1 MLKRSVTSSIA
12 RALAGIVILSVLS
25 TSLAL
30 LTLSG
35 SLRDAEMINFAGS
48 LRMQSYRL
56 AWDLDTHSPELEA
69 HLHYYQQSLNAPVL
83 QHLNRFYVPEN
94 VRHRYHQLKLSWPLL
109 RADLSSGD
117 PSRYSQHVVRYVG
130 EIDRFVYDLQ
140 RYAERKMQLVAMTSA
155 IGFIAI
161 VALAFW
167 TIRLTRRQVVKPLN
181 QLVAAS
187 RYIQQGNFNY
197 PPLDT
202 SLANELGL
210 LANTFNRMSGELERH
225 YSELENTVK
234 ARTADLMVANQTM
247 TILYEASQALA
258 VSSLGHPTI
267 TQVMEIVF
275 TRARLTAL
283 TLDAGESWQIAL
295 GTPQPDK
302 TWQRLTLQ
310 QENQPGGELRW
321 QEGDGQTPAPLMP
334 SVGNLLSRAI
344 WIHQAQ
350 KQQQQLLL
358 MEERATIARELHD
371 SLAQALSFLR
381 IQLTLLK
388 RTLDTE
394 QQPAQ
399 QIISDFDRALAEA
412 YRQLRELLNTFRLSV
427 DEACLPAAL
436 QAMLTPLKQQ
446 TTAEI
451 ALHCASAFDALTAQQ
466 QVHVLQ
472 IVREAVLNAIRHAN
486 ASLIEVI
493 CTTQENGDYQ
503 IVISDDGCGLITLEE
518 PAGHYGLTI
527 MHERAQRLGGHL
539 QMDTTPAEGTRLQ
552 LRFPA
557 QTTETVAHSLPS

>member
-35 SLRDAEMINFAGS
+35 SLRDAEMINLAGS

-56 AWDLDTHSPELEA
+56 AWDSDTHSPELET
-69 HLHYYQQSLNAPVL
+69 HLYAYQQSLNAPVL

-94 VRHRYHQLKLSWPLL
+94 VRNRYRQLKVSWPMLQ
-109 RADLSSGD
+109 ADLLSGE
-117 PSRYSQHVVRYVG
+117 PQRYSQHVAGYVG

-140 RYAERKMQLVAMTSA
+140 RYAERKMQLVALTSGV
-155 IGFIAI
+155 GFIAI

-181 QLVAAS
+181 RLVQAS
-187 RYIQQGNFNY
+187 RYIEQGNFHY
-197 PPLDT
+197 PPLET
-202 SLANELGL
+202 SLENELGL
-210 LANTFNRMSGELERH
+210 LANAFNRMSGELERH

-234 ARTADLMVANQTM
+234 ARTADLLVANQTM

-258 VSSLGHPTI
+258 VSSLSHPTI
-267 TQVMEIVF
+267 TEVMEIVF
-275 TRARLTAL
+275 SRAKLTAL
-283 TLDAGESWQIAL
+283 ALDAGESWQFAL

-302 TWQRLTLQ
+302 TWQHLALK

-321 QEGDGQTPAPLMP
+321 QEGDRHTPAPLMQ

-388 RTLDTE
+388 RTITTE

-399 QIISDFDRALAEA
+399 QIISDFDQALAEA

-436 QAMLTPLKQQ
+436 QAMLTPLQQQ
-446 TTAEI
+446 TSAEI
-451 ALHCASAFDALTAQQ
+451 ALTCASSFDALTAQQ

-472 IVREAVLNAIRHAN
+472 IVREAVLNAIRHAD
-486 ASLIEVI
+486 ARRIEVSCVTLESGEHHI
-493 CTTQENGDYQ
+493 T
-503 IVISDDGCGLITLEE
+503 ISDDGCGLDTVEE

-527 MHERAQRLGGHL
+527 MHERAQRLGGTL
-539 QMDTTPAEGTRLQ
+539 QMETTPAAGTRLL
-552 LRFPA
+552 LRFPMQA
-557 QTTETVAHSLPS
+557 TETVTG

>member
-35 SLRDAEMINFAGS
+35 SLRDAEMINIAGS

-56 AWDLDTHSPELEA
+56 AWDLDRRSPELEA
-69 HLHYYQQSLNAPVL
+69 HLRYYQQSLNAPVL
-83 QHLNRFYVPEN
+83 QHLNRFYVPQN
-94 VRHRYHQLKLSWPLL
+94 VRNRYQQLQLSWPLL
-109 RADLSSGD
+109 RADLTSSD
-117 PSRYSQHVVRYVG
+117 PTRYSQHVAHYVS

-140 RYAERKMQLVAMTSA
+140 RYAERKMQLVALTSA
-155 IGFIAI
+155 LGFIAI

-181 QLVAAS
+181 QLVTAS

-197 PPLDT
+197 PTLDT
-202 SLANELGL
+202 TLANELGL

-234 ARTADLMVANQTM
+234 ARTADLMAAHQTM

-275 TRARLTAL
+275 TRAGLNAL
-283 TLDAGESWQIAL
+283 TLDAGENWQIAL

-302 TWQRLTLQ
+302 NWQRLTLQ
-310 QENQPGGELRW
+310 QENQPGGEMRW
-321 QEGDGQTPAPLMP
+321 QEGTRETSAPLMQ

-371 SLAQALSFLR
+371 SLAQALSYLR

-388 RTLDTE
+388 RNMNAD

-399 QIISDFDRALAEA
+399 QIVSDVDQGLAEA

-446 TTAEI
+446 TSAEI
-451 ALHCASAFDALTAQQ
+451 DLHCSPGFDALTAQQ

-486 ASLIEVI
+486 ARQIKVS
-493 CTTQENGDYQ
+493 CDTQENGEYQ
-503 IVISDDGCGLITLEE
+503 IVISDDGCGLSTVEE

-527 MHERAQRLGGHL
+527 MHERAQRLGGSL
-539 QMDTTPAEGTRLQ
+539 QLDTTPQQGTRL
-552 LRFPA
+552 LLLFPS
-557 QTTETVAHSLPS
+557 QTTETVAN

>member
-1 MLKRSVTSSIA
+1 MLKRSVTSFIA

-35 SLRDAEMINFAGS
+35 SLRDAEMINIAGS

-56 AWDLDTHSPELEA
+56 AWDLDRRSPELEA
-69 HLHYYQQSLNAPVL
+69 HLRYYQQSLNAPVL
-83 QHLNRFYVPEN
+83 QHLNRFYVPQN
-94 VRHRYHQLKLSWPLL
+94 VRNRYQQLQLSWPLL
-109 RADLSSGD
+109 RADLTSSD
-117 PSRYSQHVVRYVG
+117 PGRYSQHVAHYVS

-140 RYAERKMQLVAMTSA
+140 RYAERKMQLVALTSA
-155 IGFIAI
+155 LGFVAI

-181 QLVAAS
+181 QLVTAS

-197 PPLDT
+197 PTLDT
-202 SLANELGL
+202 TLANELGL

-234 ARTADLMVANQTM
+234 ARTADLMAAHQTM

-275 TRARLTAL
+275 TRAGLNAL
-283 TLDAGESWQIAL
+283 TLDAGENWQIAL
-295 GTPQPDK
+295 GAPQPDK
-302 TWQRLTLQ
+302 NWQRLTLQ

-321 QEGDGQTPAPLMP
+321 QEGSRETSAPLMQ

-371 SLAQALSFLR
+371 SLAQALSYLR

-388 RTLDTE
+388 RNMNADR
-394 QQPAQ
+394 QPAQ
-399 QIISDFDRALAEA
+399 QIVSDVDQGLAEA

-446 TTAEI
+446 TSAEI
-451 ALHCASAFDALTAQQ
+451 ELHCSSGFDALTAQQ

-486 ASLIEVI
+486 ASQIKVS
-493 CTTQENGDYQ
+493 CDTQENGEYQ
-503 IVISDDGCGLITLEE
+503 IVISDDGCGLSTVEE

-527 MHERAQRLGGHL
+527 MHERAQRLGGSL
-539 QMDTTPAEGTRLQ
+539 QLDTTPQQGTRLL
-552 LRFPA
+552 LRFPS
-557 QTTETVAHSLPS
+557 QTTETLAK

>member
-69 HLHYYQQSLNAPVL
+69 HLRYYQQSLNAPVL
-83 QHLNRFYVPEN
+83 QHLNRFYVPQN
-94 VRHRYHQLKLSWPLL
+94 VRNRYQQLKSSWPLL
-109 RADLSSGD
+109 RADLTSSD
-117 PSRYSQHVVRYVG
+117 PGRYSQHVVHYVS

-140 RYAERKMQLVAMTSA
+140 RYAERKMQMVALTSA
-155 IGFIAI
+155 IGFVAI

-187 RYIQQGNFNY
+187 RYIEQGNFNY

-210 LANTFNRMSGELERH
+210 LANAFNRMSGELERH

-234 ARTADLMVANQTM
+234 ARTADLLAAHQTM

-258 VSSLGHPTI
+258 VSSLSHPTI

-283 TLDAGESWQIAL
+283 TLDAGESWQVAL
-295 GTPQPDK
+295 GAPQPDK
-302 TWQRLTLQ
+302 NWQRLTLQ

-321 QEGDGQTPAPLMP
+321 QEGDQETAVPLMQ

-344 WIHQAQ
+344 WIYQAQ
-350 KQQQQLLL
+350 KQQQQFLL

-371 SLAQALSFLR
+371 SLAQALSYLR

-388 RTLDTE
+388 RTIDAD

-399 QIISDFDRALAEA
+399 QIVSDVDQALAEA

-427 DEACLPAAL
+427 DEACLSAAL

-446 TTAEI
+446 TTAELV
-451 ALHCASAFDALTAQQ
+451 LHCSAGFDALTAQQ

-486 ASLIEVI
+486 ASRIEV
-493 CTTQENGDYQ
+493 CCSTQQNGEYQ
-503 IVISDDGCGLITLEE
+503 IVISDDGCGLSTVEE

-527 MHERAQRLGGHL
+527 MHERAQRLGGSL
-539 QMDTTPAEGTRLQ
+539 QMDTGPTRGTQLR
-552 LRFPA
+552 LRFPS
-557 QTTETVAHSLPS
+557 QVTETAAG

>member
-1 MLKRSVTSSIA
+1 MLKRSVTSPIA

-25 TSLAL
+25 TGLAL
-30 LTLSG
+30 LTLAG
-35 SLRDAEMINFAGS
+35 SLRDAEMINLAGS

-56 AWDLDTHSPELEA
+56 AWDADTRSPELAA
-69 HLHYYQQSLNAPVL
+69 HLHAYQQSLNAPVL
-83 QHLNRFYVPEN
+83 QHLSRFYVPQN
-94 VRHRYHQLKLSWPLL
+94 VRNRYGQLKVSWTLL
-109 RADLSSGD
+109 QADLLSGE
-117 PSRYSQHVVRYVG
+117 PQRYSQHVARYVG

-140 RYAERKMQLVAMTSA
+140 RYAERKMQLVALASA

-161 VALAFW
+161 VVLAFW

-181 QLVAAS
+181 QLAQAS
-187 RYIQQGNFNY
+187 RYIEQGNFHY

-202 SLANELGL
+202 SLSNELGL
-210 LANTFNRMSGELERH
+210 LANAFNRMSGELERH

-234 ARTADLMVANQTM
+234 ARTADLLAANQTL

-258 VSSLGHPTI
+258 VSSLGQPTI
-267 TQVMEIVF
+267 TEVMEIVF
-275 TRARLTAL
+275 RRAKLTAL
-283 TLDAGESWQIAL
+283 ALDAGESWQFSL

-302 TWQRLTLQ
+302 AWQRLTLQ

-321 QEGDGQTPAPLMP
+321 QEGDRQTPAPLMQ
-334 SVGNLLSRAI
+334 SVGNLLARAI

-388 RTLDTE
+388 RTITPE

-399 QIISDFDRALAEA
+399 QIIGDFDRALAEA

-436 QAMLTPLKQQ
+436 QAMLTPLQQQ
-446 TTAEI
+446 TSAEI
-451 ALHCASAFDALTAQQ
+451 ALHCASSFDALTAQQ

-486 ASLIEVI
+486 ASHIEVS
-493 CTTQENGDYQ
+493 CATLENGEHH
-503 IVISDDGCGLITLEE
+503 ISISDDGCGLASVEE

-527 MHERAQRLGGHL
+527 MHERAQRLGGTL
-539 QMDTTPAEGTRLQ
+539 RMETTPAAGTRLL

-557 QTTETVAHSLPS
+557 QAAETVTG

>member
-48 LRMQSYRL
+48 LRMQTYRL
-56 AWDLDTHSPELEA
+56 AWDLDTKSPELVA
-69 HLHYYQQSLNAPVL
+69 HLRYYQRSLDAPVL
-83 QHLNRFYVPEN
+83 RHLNRFYVPEN
-94 VRHRYHQLKLSWPLL
+94 VRNRYRQIKLSWPLL
-109 RADLSSGD
+109 RADLTSGD
-117 PSRYSQHVVRYVG
+117 PMRYSQHVVHYVS

-140 RYAERKMQLVAMTSA
+140 RYAERKMQLVAITSA

-187 RYIQQGNFNY
+187 RYIEQGNFNY

-234 ARTADLMVANQTM
+234 ARTADLMVAHQTM
-247 TILYEASQALA
+247 TILYEASQALT
-258 VSSLGHPTI
+258 VSSLGQPTI
-267 TQVMEIVF
+267 TEVMEIVF
-275 TRARLTAL
+275 RRARLTAL

-295 GTPQPDK
+295 GTPQSDK
-302 TWQRLTLQ
+302 SWQRLAIQ
-310 QENQPGGELRW
+310 QDNQPGSELRW
-321 QEGDGQTPAPLMP
+321 QEGERKTPEPLMQ

-388 RTLDTE
+388 RTIDAE

-399 QIISDFDRALAEA
+399 QIVSDFDQALAEA

-427 DEACLPAAL
+427 DEAYLPAAL
-436 QAMLTPLKQQ
+436 QAMLTPLQQQ

-451 ALHCASAFDALTAQQ
+451 ALHCSSGFDALTAQQ

-486 ASLIEVI
+486 ASLIEVS
-493 CTTQENGDYQ
+493 CTTLENGEYQ
-503 IVISDDGCGLITLEE
+503 IVISDDGCGLTTVEE

-527 MHERAQRLGGHL
+527 MHERAQRLGGSL
-539 QMDTTPAEGTRLQ
+539 LMETTPSDGTRLR
-552 LRFPA
+552 LRFPS
-557 QTTETVAHSLPS
+557 QTTESVAD

>member
-48 LRMQSYRL
+48 LRMQIYRL
-56 AWDLDTHSPELEA
+56 AWDLDTRSPELEA

-83 QHLNRFYVPEN
+83 QHLDRFYVPEN
-94 VRHRYHQLKLSWPLL
+94 VRNRYQQLKLSWPLL
-109 RADLSSGD
+109 REDLNSGN
-117 PSRYSQHVVRYVG
+117 PGRYSQHVVHYVG
-130 EIDRFVYDLQ
+130 KIDRFVYDLQ
-140 RYAERKMQLVAMTSA
+140 RYAERKMQLVALTSA
-155 IGFIAI
+155 IGFFAI

-181 QLVAAS
+181 HLVVAS
-187 RYIQQGNFNY
+187 RYIEQGNFNY

-210 LANTFNRMSGELERH
+210 LANTFNRMSGELKRH

-234 ARTADLMVANQTM
+234 ARTADLMEAHQTM

-283 TLDAGESWQIAL
+283 RLDVGESWQIAL
-295 GTPQPDK
+295 GAPRPDK
-302 TWQRLTLQ
+302 NWQRLTLQ
-310 QENQPGGELRW
+310 QENQPGGELSW
-321 QEGDGQTPAPLMP
+321 QEGDREPPAPLMQ

-371 SLAQALSFLR
+371 SLAQALSYLR

-388 RTLDTE
+388 RTINAE

-399 QIISDFDRALAEA
+399 QIVSDVDQALADA

-446 TTAEI
+446 TSAEI
-451 ALHCASAFDALTAQQ
+451 NLHCSSGFDALTAQQ

-486 ASLIEVI
+486 ASHIEVS
-493 CTTQENGDYQ
+493 CSTQDNGEYQ
-503 IVISDDGCGLITLEE
+503 IVISDDGCGLTTIEK

-527 MHERAQRLGGHL
+527 MHERAQRLGGSL
-539 QMDTTPAEGTRLQ
+539 QMDTLPTEGTRLQ
-552 LRFPA
+552 LRFPS
-557 QTTETVAHSLPS
+557 QTTDTVAD

>member
-35 SLRDAEMINFAGS
+35 SLRDAEMINIAGS

-56 AWDLDTHSPELEA
+56 AWDLDRRSPELEA
-69 HLHYYQQSLNAPVL
+69 HLRYYQQSLNAPVL
-83 QHLNRFYVPEN
+83 QHLNRFYVPQN
-94 VRHRYHQLKLSWPLL
+94 VRNRYQQLQLSWPLL
-109 RADLSSGD
+109 RADLTSSD
-117 PSRYSQHVVRYVG
+117 PGRYSQHVVHYVS

-140 RYAERKMQLVAMTSA
+140 RYAERKMQLVALTSA
-155 IGFIAI
+155 LGFIAI

-181 QLVAAS
+181 QLVTAS

-197 PPLDT
+197 PTLDT
-202 SLANELGL
+202 TLVNELGL

-234 ARTADLMVANQTM
+234 TRTADLMAAHQTM

-267 TQVMEIVF
+267 MQVMEIVF
-275 TRARLTAL
+275 TRAGLNAL
-283 TLDAGESWQIAL
+283 TLDAGENWQIAL

-302 TWQRLTLQ
+302 NWQRLTLQ

-321 QEGDGQTPAPLMP
+321 QEGTRETSAPLMQ

-371 SLAQALSFLR
+371 SLAQALSYLR

-388 RTLDTE
+388 RNMNAD

-399 QIISDFDRALAEA
+399 QIVSDVDQGLAEA

-446 TTAEI
+446 TSAEI
-451 ALHCASAFDALTAQQ
+451 DLHCSSGFDALTAQQ

-472 IVREAVLNAIRHAN
+472 IVREGVLNAIRHAN
-486 ASLIEVI
+486 ARQIKVS
-493 CTTQENGDYQ
+493 CDTQENGEYQ
-503 IVISDDGCGLITLEE
+503 IVISDDGCGLSTVEE

-527 MHERAQRLGGHL
+527 MHERAQRLGGSL
-539 QMDTTPAEGTRLQ
+539 QLDTTPKQGTQLL
-552 LRFPA
+552 LRFPS
-557 QTTETVAHSLPS
+557 QTTETVAN

>member
-35 SLRDAEMINFAGS
+35 SLRDAEMINLAGS

-56 AWDLDTHSPELEA
+56 AWDSDTHSPDLEA
-69 HLHYYQQSLNAPVL
+69 HLRYYRQSLDAPVL
-83 QHLNRFYVPEN
+83 QHLNRFYVPDN
-94 VRHRYHQLKLSWPLL
+94 VRKRYRQLKLSWPMLE
-109 RADLSSGD
+109 ADLKNHEQR
-117 PSRYSQHVVRYVG
+117 RYSQHVAHYVG

-140 RYAERKMQLVAMTSA
+140 RYAERKMQLVAVTSA
-155 IGFIAI
+155 LGFIAI
-161 VALAFW
+161 LALAIW
-167 TIRLTRRQVVKPLN
+167 TIRLIRRQVVKPLN

-187 RYIQQGNFNY
+187 RYIEQGNFHY

-210 LANTFNRMSGELERH
+210 LAHTFNRMSGELERH
-225 YSELENTVK
+225 YSVLENTVK

-258 VSSLGHPTI
+258 VSSLSRSVI
-267 TQVMEIVF
+267 TEVMEFVF
-275 TRARLTAL
+275 TRAQLTAL
-283 TLDAGESWQIAL
+283 ALDAGEGWQISL
-295 GTPQPDK
+295 GMPQQDK
-302 TWQRLTLQ
+302 SWHRMPLR
-310 QENQPGGELRW
+310 QENQPNGELRW
-321 QEGDGQTPAPLMP
+321 QEGAQQTPAPLMQ
-334 SVGNLLSRAI
+334 SVSILLSRAI

-388 RTLDTE
+388 RTITPDN
-394 QQPAQ
+394 QPAQ
-399 QIISDFDRALAEA
+399 QIITDFDQALAEA

-436 QAMLTPLKQQ
+436 QAMLTPLQQQ
-446 TTAEI
+446 TSAEI
-451 ALHCASAFDALTAQQ
+451 SLHCASGFDALTAQQ
-466 QVHVLQ
+466 QVHILQ
-472 IVREAVLNAIRHAN
+472 IVREAVLNAIRHADARHIKVN
-486 ASLIEVI
+486 CATL
-493 CTTQENGDYQ
+493 ENGEHE
-503 IVISDDGCGLITLEE
+503 IIISDDGCGLATVEE

-527 MHERAQRLGGHL
+527 MHERAQRLGGTL
-539 QMDTTPAEGTRLQ
+539 QLDTTPTVGTQLR
-552 LRFPA
+552 LRFPDA
-557 QTTETVAHSLPS
+557 AAETVAS